1 MSQVAPNGTVRLL
14 ANVPLD
20 PNHEDTL
27 WFDSKQS
34 QLNYFLG
41 ITPVAVMNSCTR
53 VRDGVVA
60 FNIGEDAIR
69 NCNYM
74 LFQNQNFSD
83 RWFFAY
89 IIHTEY
95 RNNNLT
101 YVYYKIDAMQSYG
114 NEITLMDCFV
124 ERENTATDG
133 MFEHLIDEGFRVSE
147 YVKNDAL
154 GDIYTFGEMDV
165 IVFSGSDYE
174 NQGTVQDPDY
184 VPVTSDCMSWQ
195 GFLNGLSPRVFHVMD
210 NQGYWDNSEI
220 ARMTE
225 WIDHMTELQQGDAII
240 GAIMFPKDMIAYGSD
255 AMHYPI
261 TPKTL
266 MINRVSATS
275 KLDGYTPKNKKLY
288 NSPFCIN
295 VLGCSDG
302 QLEVLQ
308 PEYLGDNAYVEILA
322 NVSMTPSIMAMVED
336 YRGKQDSWEHTI
348 SFDAFPQV
356 AMSLDGYKAWVASGG
371 LARLQ
376 LNTVTSATRDIVN
389 IGMGAVKTASGQGLY
404 SANAQFG
411 TESGMEKG
419 ISMGKSGIGQIAEGT
434 LSLAE
439 DLGNYMITMD
449 VAKTLPP
456 NTKGHVN
463 TSVLMAYAYLRFYT
477 EQRTINADVAKS
489 IDNYFTMFGY
499 KVNTVK
505 KPTLHNRSRFT
516 YVKCRGA
523 KVEGGAP
530 SEIITEIE
538 AILDRGC
545 RFWADHEH
553 IGDYDYATNTPLGNN
568 AT

>member
-89 IIHTEY
+89 ILRTEY

-101 YVYYKIDAMQSYG
+101 YVYYKIDAMQTYG
-114 NEITLMDCFV
+114 NDITLMDCFV

-147 YVKNDAL
+147 YVKNDAVTEVH
-154 GDIYTFGEMDV
+154 DFGIMDV

-174 NQGTVQDPDY
+174 NRGTVEDPDY
-184 VPVTSDCMSWQ
+184 VPVISACKSWQ

-210 NQGYWDNSEI
+210 NNGNWDDSEI
-220 ARMTE
+220 DRMTE
-225 WIDHMTELQQGDAII
+225 WINHMTELQQGNAIV

-255 AMHYPI
+255 AMHYAI
-261 TPKTL
+261 TPKSL
-266 MINRVSATS
+266 MINRVGVGD

-288 NSPFCIN
+288 NSPFCVNIF
-295 VLGCSDG
+295 GCSDG
-302 QLEVLQ
+302 QVEVLQ
-308 PEYLGDNAYVEILA
+308 PEYLGDNAYIEILA
-322 NVSMTPSIMAMVED
+322 NVSMTPSIMGIVED
-336 YRGKQDSWEHTI
+336 YKGRQDNWEHTI

-371 LARLQ
+371 LARLN
-376 LNTVTSATRDIVN
+376 LNTATSVVKDTVNIVSGIANTVSGQDLFVTSN
-389 IGMGAVKTASGQGLY
+389 KG
-404 SANAQFG
+404 SA
-411 TESGMEKG
+411 EELKG
-419 ISMGKSGIGQIAEGT
+419 ISQGWSGVTQAIGGVA
-434 LSLAE
+434 
-439 DLGNYMITMD
+439 DLVSDVGNAMITMD

-456 NTKGHVN
+456 SLKGHSN
-463 TSVLMAYAYLRFYT
+463 TSILMAYLYLRFFT
-477 EQRTINADVAKS
+477 EQRTIKSDVAKS

-553 IGDYDYATNTPLGNN
+553 IGDYDYATNAPLGNN
-568 AT
+568 AQ